1 MRNFLLEFITP
12 IVSILS
18 IFISYYLGQKSI
30 RKDLLKKTI
39 RYRYMEVYVPYIQL
53 IAKELPFLEYPI
65 TDTNLALKISQM
77 TLGNIQ
83 FLGDKSS
90 RQAIKFYESLLNY
103 LEYSDGNS
111 DYPDA
116 EKEINLI
123 FLQMTQ
129 EILLEASDLSKE
141 LHLVD
146 LGQYFYNE
154 ISNYPCHTETIKQSN
169 LKK

>member
-39 RYRYMEVYVPYIQL
+39 RYRYMEVYVPYIQFL
-53 IAKELPFLEYPI
+53 AKESPFLAYPI
-65 TDTNLALKISQM
+65 TNTDIAIKVNKM
-77 TLGNIQ
+77 TLENIQ
-83 FLGDKSS
+83 YLGVKSS
-90 RQAIKFYESLLNY
+90 ELAIKYYESLLDY
-103 LEYSDGNS
+103 LEYSDGNP
-111 DYPDA
+111 DYPNA
-116 EKEINLI
+116 EKEINAI

-129 EILLEASDLSKE
+129 EILLEASLLSKE

-154 ISNYPCHTETIKQSN
+154 ISNYPCHTETIKQLN